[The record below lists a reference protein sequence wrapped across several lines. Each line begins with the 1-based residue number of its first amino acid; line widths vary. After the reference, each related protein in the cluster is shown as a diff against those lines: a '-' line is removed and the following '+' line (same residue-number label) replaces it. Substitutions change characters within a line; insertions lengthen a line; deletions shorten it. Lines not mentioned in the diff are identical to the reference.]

1 MTHSG
6 LEPNMYDATQRRICR
21 LLYARRGL
29 ALFRFDIR
37 APDHL
42 APLLGLG
49 GDEFADIDR

>member
-6 LEPNMYDATQRRICR
+6 LEANMYDATQRRICR